1 MSTPPEPYQP
11 GRLESVLLRLGTAGE
26 LLAMMV
32 RGGRWWMLPA
42 TAILLLFAGVLL
54 VLQGIQYV
62 APFVYMVF

>member
-1 MSTPPEPYQP
+1 MSTEPEPYEP
-11 GRLESVLLRLGTAGE
+11 GRLESILLRIGTVGE
-26 LLAMMV
+26 LLAMMM

-42 TAILLLFAGVLL
+42 TITLLGIAGVLL